1 MKVGIHVELERLR
14 IQSGVP
20 RHIREVVGR
29 LLKDESIDTDLF
41 VENSLAGSMLPSL
54 PKAWRKSSR
63 TTFSWSGGLLRR
75 LWSTIS
81 WPSYETLGGS
91 ADWVYLPADSY
102 LPTRCARLAATV
114 HDVYRLDAS
123 TLDGNHSVSPY
134 NRFRRRLL
142 IGKIASHADAILTVS
157 EFTAE
162 RIRHHFDV
170 PARRLHV
177 VYNGI
182 EDSFF
187 QSPDESQWSG
197 LRKRVGVRTPFVT
210 SVGGLK
216 PKKNASG
223 LIEAWQRVESARP
236 DWQLVLVGHNAP
248 GWIERAGEKLDN
260 VVIAQD
266 LTDEELSLLLAQSHL
281 QFLPSWYEGFGMP
294 ALEALATGTPV
305 VLSDI
310 PAFREV
316 VGDLGVYVDP
326 TRPQQMA
333 DAIIASVE
341 DDALHKRVQE
351 RGPAEARSYTWDAC
365 AERVKSALTV

>member
-1 MKVGIHVELERLR
+1 
-14 IQSGVP
+14 
-20 RHIREVVGR
+20 
-29 LLKDESIDTDLF
+29 
-41 VENSLAGSMLPSL
+41 
-54 PKAWRKSSR
+54 
-63 TTFSWSGGLLRR
+63 
-75 LWSTIS
+75 
-81 WPSYETLGGS
+81 
-91 ADWVYLPADSY
+91 VYLPADSY
-102 LPTRCARLAATV
+102 LPTRRARLAATV

-162 RIRHHFDV
+162 RLRHHFDV

-187 QSPDESQWSG
+187 QPPDESQWSG

-223 LIEAWQRVESARP
+223 LIDAWRRVETARP

-248 GWIERAGEKLDN
+248 GWIERAGKTLDN

-316 VGDLGVYVDP
+316 VGDLGVYIDP

-341 DDALHKRVQE
+341 DDALHNRVQE
-351 RGPAEARSYTWDAC
+351 RGPVEARSYTWDAC